1 MPIDMTSLVSVSK
14 AGGKQAAEVLARAFY
29 DYPLLKYY
37 YPDDAKREKIAY
49 FFVASGVYAGIFRGE
64 VYTTSFDMEG
74 IAVWIRSDNY
84 SMTFSRMIRSVPFP
98 VILGLVRNGFQ
109 RMKDVGDYLDR
120 THERLSPHKH
130 MYLQIIGVDP
140 KHQGKGYAGKLI
152 KPMLTRLDEEKMLC
166 YLETLDEKNVGLYE
180 HLGFR
185 LLEESD
191 IPGTPLTN
199 WAMRREARE

>member
-1 MPIDMTSLVSVSK
+1 MTGLINVSK
-14 AGGKQAAEVLARAFY
+14 AGGKQATETLARAFY

-37 YPDDAKREKIAY
+37 YPDDAKREKTGY
-49 FFVASGVYAGIFRGE
+49 FFVASGVYAGISGGE
-64 VYTTSFDMEG
+64 VYTTSINMEG
-74 IAVWIRSDNY
+74 VAVWIQSDYY

-98 VILGLVRNGFQ
+98 VILGLLRNGFQ
-109 RMKDVGDYLDR
+109 RMKDAGDYLDR
-120 THERLSPHKH
+120 THERLAPDKH

-140 KHQGKGYAGKLI
+140 QHQGKGFAGKLI
-152 KPMLTRLDEEKMLC
+152 RPMLARLDEEKMPC
-166 YLETLDEKNVGLYE
+166 YLETLDGKNVSLYE

-199 WAMRREARE
+199 WAMLREPGK